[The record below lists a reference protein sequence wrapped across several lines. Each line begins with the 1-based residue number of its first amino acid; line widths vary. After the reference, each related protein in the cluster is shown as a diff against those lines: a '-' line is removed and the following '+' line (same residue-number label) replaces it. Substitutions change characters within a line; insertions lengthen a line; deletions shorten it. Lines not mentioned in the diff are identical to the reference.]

1 MRSRATRLALA
12 LTLVATLVAST
23 AAQEPRRA
31 PPLPS
36 STSRSVSEG
45 VAATRARDAPVDGVQ
60 ARTALREAPRVAV
73 RGELRLCGGQPL
85 PPSLFTSE
93 TICVEQSLFGVTGEN
108 VRTKSLDVTS
118 VDVSFAGRAVD
129 SRFIRDPRLV
139 VHGTDGVETEA
150 RGLFDWLGET
160 DARGE
165 ADTAADA
172 AGEDASR
179 PPPDLDASGVSARF
193 ELDVAGVFEA
203 VTSEGGTT
211 PASTDG
217 VDAGEQPEQSSVPHE
232 TNALSGTLESLVAVQ
247 PAGRYYY
254 ELVWFELSTTVPTFY
269 EGAVHTVI
277 EEGEKLGK
285 PQDVIDYE
293 IDNLV
298 SHDHV
303 LFPCTN
309 FIAGPFCEEE
319 GISA

>member
-93 TICVEQSLFGVTGEN
+93 TICVEQSLTGVTAEH
-108 VRTKSLDVTS
+108 VRRKSLDVTS
-118 VDVSFAGRAVD
+118 VDVSFAGHAVD
-129 SRFIRDPRLV
+129 ARFIRDPRLV
-139 VHGTDGVETEA
+139 VHGADGVETEA
-150 RGLFDWLGET
+150 RGLFDWLGATGARDES
-160 DARGE
+160 DA
-165 ADTAADA
+165 AADA
-172 AGEDASR
+172 AGDDASR

-193 ELDVAGVFEA
+193 ELDISGVFES
-203 VTSEGGTT
+203 VTSEGSAT
-211 PASTDG
+211 PASI
-217 VDAGEQPEQSSVPHE
+217 DAHIDTHIDTSSPTHPRE
-232 TNALSGTLESLVAVQ
+232 ALSGTLESVVAVQ
-247 PAGRYYY
+247 PASRYYY
-254 ELVWFELSTTVPTFY
+254 EIVWFELSTTVPTFY

-285 PQDVIDYE
+285 PQDYIDYE

-298 SHDHV
+298 THDHV
-303 LFPCTN
+303 FFPCTN

-319 GISA
+319 NISG